1 MSPRTAALSR
11 WPGGVRTTPPSALR
25 QGGMPSGGVAQLQSP
40 PTGGRDV
47 SANTFSVR
55 RDPGYAGL
63 TTPVETLPAAYYFDP
78 QHYQR
83 ELDRIWYRN
92 WIYACRS
99 ADIGSARS
107 FRTVEVGNQSILVVR
122 GEDGTARAFHNTCR
136 HRGAALCREAAG
148 RFGAGGIVCP
158 YHSWRYSLRG
168 ELLSTT
174 SMQPA
179 DGFDRRN
186 LPLYGLPLTEQRGF
200 VFIALTLEPPP
211 FEATFNPPLE
221 RLDAWGLEGLV
232 IGHRMHKTLQCN
244 WKVFWENYNEC
255 LHCPGVHPRLAQLVP
270 IYGRALL
277 ERRDDPR
284 WQDHADDDDPRYAGG
299 LRRGAETWT
308 MDGKPV
314 GAPFPGLSAE
324 DRKAGHVYIDA
335 LPSTFIV
342 GHLDYVR
349 VVRLLPLGPE
359 RTDMSIEY
367 LFMPQTLADPS
378 CDIMKAVEF
387 TNIVMSEDAEIC
399 EVNQRGL
406 HALPHDHGVL
416 MPEEY
421 AIRQFQDWV
430 RAELKRP

>member
-1 MSPRTAALSR
+1 M
-11 WPGGVRTTPPSALR
+11 
-25 QGGMPSGGVAQLQSP
+25 
-40 PTGGRDV
+40 
-47 SANTFSVR
+47 SANPSTVR

-63 TTPVETLPAAYYFDP
+63 TTPVETLPASYYFDP
-78 QHYQR
+78 AHHQR
-83 ELDRIWYRN
+83 ELSRIWYRN
-92 WIYACRS
+92 WIYVCRS
-99 ADIGSARS
+99 ADIGTART

-122 GEDGTARAFHNTCR
+122 GEDGVARAFHNTCR

-148 RFGAGGIVCP
+148 RFGVAGIVCP

-168 ELLSTT
+168 ELLQTT
-174 SMQPA
+174 SMQPGE
-179 DGFDRRN
+179 GFEPRDF
-186 LPLYGLPLTEQRGF
+186 PLYGLPLTERSGF
-200 VFIALTLEPPP
+200 VFTALTPEPPSLAAS
-211 FEATFNPPLE
+211 FDLPLE
-221 RLDAWGLEGLV
+221 RLDAWRLGELV
-232 IGHRMHKTLQCN
+232 VGHRLHKTIECN

-299 LRRGAETWT
+299 LRRGAESWT

-314 GAPFPGLSAE
+314 GPPFPGLSPE
-324 DRKAGHVYIDA
+324 DRKAGHLYLTA
-335 LPSTFIV
+335 YPSVFIV
-342 GHLDYVR
+342 AHLDYVR

-359 RTDMSIEY
+359 RTGMSIEF
-367 LFMPQTLADPS
+367 LFMPQTLADPRS
-378 CDIMKAVEF
+378 DIMKAVEF
-387 TNIVMSEDAEIC
+387 TNIVMGEDAGIC

-430 RAELKRP
+430 RAELTRS